1 MNGEVNTNL
10 APIHESLATKSMKMN
25 GKMINDGHAI

>member
-1 MNGEVNTNL
+1 MNGEVNRNL
-10 APIHESLATKSMKMN
+10 VPIHESLAIKNMKMD

>member
-1 MNGEVNTNL
+1 VNRNL
-10 APIHESLATKSMKMN
+10 APIHESLAIEKMKMD